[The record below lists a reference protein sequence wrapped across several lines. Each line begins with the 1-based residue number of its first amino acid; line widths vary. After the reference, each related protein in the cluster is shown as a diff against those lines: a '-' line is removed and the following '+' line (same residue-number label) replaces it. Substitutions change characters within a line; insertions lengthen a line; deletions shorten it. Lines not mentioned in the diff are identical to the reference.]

1 MKQEYLPDIG
11 SSGIFTLKSPYDVLV
26 KPKVMY
32 TCKAIRNLNDCLAEG
47 LDPFSY
53 YYESV
58 GLTETDYNA
67 DLKNDVSIVSLQTKD
82 GEWLYI
88 PSNYIIKFPDMNGIV
103 YRAIMLGISLGAV
116 PDTLKLDALKT
127 SMTNLVR
134 DALGVDSV
142 VKEVV
147 ISVPSIVSKES
158 HDMIETARLSKSTI
172 NKSDSLK
179 LSKANQDLA
188 SARLK
193 ITELENYIKTKLN
206 I

>member
-11 SSGIFTLKSPYDVLV
+11 SSGLFTLKAPYNTLV
-26 KPKVMY
+26 KPNVMY
-32 TCKAIRNLNDCLAEG
+32 TCKAIRNLNDCIAEG
-47 LDPFSY
+47 LDPFGY

-58 GLTETDYNA
+58 GLTETDYNI

-88 PSNYIIKFPDMNGIV
+88 PSNYIVKFPDMNGIV

-127 SMTNLVR
+127 SMTNLVY
-134 DALGVDSV
+134 DTLGVTSI

-147 ISVPSIVSKES
+147 ISVPAIVSKEN
-158 HDMIETARLSKSTI
+158 HDMIEIARHNKATI
-172 NKSDSLK
+172 NMSDSLK

>member
-11 SSGIFTLKSPYDVLV
+11 ASGIFRLKAPYDVLV
-26 KPKVMY
+26 KPNVMY
-32 TCKAIRNLNDCLAEG
+32 VCRAIRNINDCIAEG

-58 GLTETDYNA
+58 GLTETQYIT
-67 DLKNDVSIVSLQTKD
+67 DLKNNVSIVSLQTKD

-116 PDTLKLDALKT
+116 PDTMKLDALKT
-127 SMTNLVR
+127 SMTNLVQ
-134 DALGVDSV
+134 DTIGITSV

-147 ISVPSIVSKES
+147 ISVPTIISKEN
-158 HDMIETARLSKSTI
+158 HDMIETARLSKITL
-172 NKSDSLK
+172 NMSDSLK

-188 SARLK
+188 VARLK
-193 ITELENYIKTKLN
+193 IIELENYIKTKLN